1 MKKILFIPIIVL
13 AVVGGSYLFLNG
25 KADVSQAPAESELT
39 GSEVDTADIID
50 SEEVALQNEQ
60 EARLNKV
67 NENIGE
73 AREYKN
79 TEHGFSLVVPAGYKV
94 AEYGASF
101 EGSEDARVV
110 VITGEDSRSGF
121 QIMISNYEG
130 DKLDLPTI
138 QAELPEMTIN
148 KAVNATIG
156 KEARGVAFESN
167 NSSFDGS
174 SFEIWFA
181 RAGKLYQA
189 SSYLDQRRF
198 VESVFQSFSFY

>member
-13 AVVGGSYLFLNG
+13 VVIGGSYLFLNG
-25 KADVSQAPAESELT
+25 KADVSHAPAESEL
-39 GSEVDTADIID
+39 SESEEGIADIID
-50 SEEVALQNEQ
+50 SEDVALQSEQ
-60 EARLNKV
+60 EARLDKV
-67 NENIGE
+67 NENIE
-73 AREYKN
+73 TAREYKN
-79 TEHGFSLVVPAGYKV
+79 SNYGFSLVVPAGYKV
-94 AEYGASF
+94 AEYGASV
-101 EGSEDARVV
+101 EGSEDAGVV

-121 QIMISNYEG
+121 QIMVSNYEG
-130 DKLDLPTI
+130 GKIDVATI
-138 QAELPEMTIN
+138 MSELPGLAIN
-148 KAVNATIG
+148 KAVNAIIG

-198 VESVFQSFSFY
+198 VESVFQSFSF

>member
-1 MKKILFIPIIVL
+1 M
-13 AVVGGSYLFLNG
+13 FLNG
-25 KADVSQAPAESELT
+25 KADVSHAPAESEL
-39 GSEVDTADIID
+39 SESEEGIADIID
-50 SEEVALQNEQ
+50 SEDVALQSEQ

-94 AEYGASF
+94 AEYDASF

-121 QIMISNYEG
+121 QIMVSEYEG
-130 DKLDLPTI
+130 DKIDVATI
-138 QAELPEMTIN
+138 MSELPGLAIN
-148 KAVNATIG
+148 KAVNAIIG

-198 VESVFQSFSFY
+198 VESVFQSFSF